1 MECQNHKVHTLIKLS
16 GCYLFTIALPHLS
29 SEVFAIDYYHQPSL
43 SNLFLTNAYI
53 QCIHEK
59 KIKTGC
65 YHQHTS
71 AHKDD
76 NLVNQSIHQQAIFD
90 EDNSN

>member
-59 KIKTGC
+59 K
-65 YHQHTS
+65 
-71 AHKDD
+71 
-76 NLVNQSIHQQAIFD
+76 NQNRLLPSTHIRTQRR
-90 EDNSN
+90 